1 MVLKIEHQLFLVVQ
15 LLASHLLEKGTF
27 TMNFTIRQGIR
38 PDNPALLKKK
48 KKKNWA
54 TFTVGGRIR
63 LCLSQIIVPLIRLLL
78 H

>member
-38 PDNPALLKKK
+38 PDKPALLKKK
-48 KKKNWA
+48 K
-54 TFTVGGRIR
+54 RIGQH
-63 LCLSQIIVPLIRLLL
+63 SQQGEGLGCALAK
-78 H
+78 